1 MTAREL
7 ELKSSWRGLWRRG
20 RERKKGRERRVK
32 VGKERGVREGWL
44 WWRWRYSLSVL
55 YVQYLSA
62 SAAQVQCKSPSVCL
76 SVTLSGGRGKPDEGL
91 RLCSSRTWM
100 VPGKGNQPT
109 HRPNPNLL
117 ISRLKDVFAS
127 PKIPLGDDEFD
138 RGESLECLSKRV
150 DRVAANGSAPRRR
163 RPCKKK

>member
-32 VGKERGVREGWL
+32 VVLERKC
-44 WWRWRYSLSVL
+44 
-55 YVQYLSA
+55 SA
-62 SAAQVQCKSPSVCL
+62 SAVQVTVCLSVCLRL

-138 RGESLECLSKRV
+138 RGECLECLSKRV